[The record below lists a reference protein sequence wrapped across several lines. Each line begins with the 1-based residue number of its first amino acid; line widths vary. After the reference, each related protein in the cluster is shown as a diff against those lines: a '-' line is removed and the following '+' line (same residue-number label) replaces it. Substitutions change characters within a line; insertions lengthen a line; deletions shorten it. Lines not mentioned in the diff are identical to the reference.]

1 VLDNDRHGDPG
12 NGISGGQLDYVEVN
26 STSSATG
33 GGVVAS
39 FQLEVISTPPS
50 GYTTVSFDFDEAN
63 GRVTALSVA
72 GDGTLTPATT
82 NGTIYIGAA
91 APPGGTTISGKIQ
104 LQSRTDHSAQVTIE
118 IRNPGVTTPLET
130 RVVNTS
136 SDGSY
141 TLNLTSA
148 AGTYDIAAK
157 ADGFLRQTLQNVTIP
172 SSSVNFSL
180 LAGDADGDNDVDLSD
195 FNILAASFGSVQGD
209 PNYNSSCD
217 FNGNGSVDLPDFA
230 YLAGNF
236 LQAGDAAPGK
246 AIDEFDLRL
255 SSRAVGRE
263 TMEVVLEGGVS
274 SLYAYAV
281 QVKFDPEKVQ
291 ICSAEPGELLS
302 DEKALYHIKVER
314 PGLVTVLVSLVGGRE
329 GLNGTGELLRLM
341 FRVNGRHAD
350 VRLLNGALIARR
362 GSNEGRMY
370 ILPELSL
377 TLHAVPATTSLGQN
391 YPNPFNPETWI
402 PFKLAERAEVR
413 VRIFD
418 VSGRLVRVLDLGKL
432 EPGYYE
438 DRSRAAYW
446 DGRNE
451 IGEKVTSGVYIY
463 QLLVGDRSFVRKMVI
478 LK

>member
-1 VLDNDRHGDPG
+1 
-12 NGISGGQLDYVEVN
+12 
-26 STSSATG
+26 
-33 GGVVAS
+33 
-39 FQLEVISTPPS
+39 
-50 GYTTVSFDFDEAN
+50 
-63 GRVTALSVA
+63 
-72 GDGTLTPATT
+72 
-82 NGTIYIGAA
+82 
-91 APPGGTTISGKIQ
+91 
-104 LQSRTDHSAQVTIE
+104 
-118 IRNPGVTTPLET
+118 
-130 RVVNTS
+130 
-136 SDGSY
+136 
-141 TLNLTSA
+141 
-148 AGTYDIAAK
+148 
-157 ADGFLRQTLQNVTIP
+157 
-172 SSSVNFSL
+172 
-180 LAGDADGDNDVDLSD
+180 
-195 FNILAASFGSVQGD
+195 
-209 PNYNSSCD
+209 
-217 FNGNGSVDLPDFA
+217 
-230 YLAGNF
+230 
-236 LQAGDAAPGK
+236 
-246 AIDEFDLRL
+246 
-255 SSRAVGRE
+255 
-263 TMEVVLEGGVS
+263 MEVVLEGGVS

-291 ICSAEPGELLS
+291 ICNAEPGELLS

-350 VRLLNGALIARR
+350 VKLLNGALIARR